1 MGEFSFLRADVTLK
15 RANIVEGDP
24 ISLLIPKEFGGGSID
39 SSNKYFKSI
48 PKRVQMWPLKTW
60 YKNKYIKKTEIWR
73 KTWQNR
79 RIRII
84 S

>member
-60 YKNKYIKKTEIWR
+60 YKNKYIKKTDI
-73 KTWQNR
+73 
-79 RIRII
+79 
-84 S
+84 